1 MSKEYN
7 QGIENAVEIVMQSP
21 KLLGIILKNYDKL
34 VKEKNN
40 MSNLELPY
48 WCYGFCCADEGNEKE
63 FLEVL
68 ADEKLDTIK
77 SAANATN
84 GKNGGL

>member
-7 QGIENAVEIVMQSP
+7 QEIEKAVEIVMQSP
-21 KLLGIILKNYDKL
+21 KLLVIILKNYDKL

-48 WCYGFCCADEGNEKE
+48 WCYGFGRSDSDSEKE
-63 FLEVL
+63 ILE
-68 ADEKLDTIK
+68 II
-77 SAANATN
+77 ANATN
-84 GKNGGL
+84 GKNGG